1 MKEGAG
7 AGKTWREGWVSV
19 FVFLKVRYSHARPG
33 VFMMGEN
40 VFELNWPDSHSGRSY
55 GLMV

>member
-1 MKEGAG
+1 M
-7 AGKTWREGWVSV
+7 GKCL
-19 FVFLKVRYSHARPG
+19 FFLKVRYSHALPG

-55 GLMV
+55 GLMVMVWSNGLMV